1 MVMKKFI
8 FLFLMSLS
16 NLVYGQDYKTF
27 NVNTTVRST
36 NTMIWNAGK
45 EGWDFIDNNDMESF
59 NVGWHFVLNSQLNS
73 GTITGNNVSY
83 DVTSISKKVTDDNQ
97 AMIVI
102 KATSTRAYNEVTFI
116 LTTTANNDIFIGVY
130 DYKARK
136 SYYYN

>member
-1 MVMKKFI
+1 MKKLLI
-8 FLFLMSLS
+8 LFLMSLS

-36 NTMIWNAGK
+36 NIMIWNTGEEA
-45 EGWDFIDNNDMESF
+45 WDFIDNNDLESF
-59 NVGWHFVLNSQLNS
+59 NVEWRFVLNSQLNS

-97 AMIVI
+97 AMIII

-116 LTTTANNDIFIGVY
+116 LTTTVNNDIFIGVY

-136 SYYYN
+136 SYYYH

>member
-1 MVMKKFI
+1 
-8 FLFLMSLS
+8 MSLS

-36 NTMIWNAGK
+36 NIMIWNTGK
-45 EGWDFIDNNDMESF
+45 EAWDFIDNNDLESF
-59 NVGWHFVLNSQLNS
+59 NVEWRFVLNAQQNS

-83 DVTSISKKVTDDNQ
+83 DVTSINRKVTSDNQ
-97 AMIVI
+97 AMIII

>member
-1 MVMKKFI
+1 
-8 FLFLMSLS
+8 MSLS

-36 NTMIWNAGK
+36 NIMIWNTGEEA
-45 EGWDFIDNNDMESF
+45 WDFIDNNDLESF
-59 NVGWHFVLNSQLNS
+59 NVEWRFVLNSQLNS

-97 AMIVI
+97 AMIII

-116 LTTTANNDIFIGVY
+116 LTTTVNNDIFIGVY

-136 SYYYN
+136 SYYYH

>member
-1 MVMKKFI
+1 
-8 FLFLMSLS
+8 MSLS

-36 NTMIWNAGK
+36 NIMIWNTGK
-45 EGWDFIDNNDMESF
+45 EAWDFIDNNDLESF
-59 NVGWHFVLNSQLNS
+59 NVEWRFVLNSQLNS

-83 DVTSISKKVTDDNQ
+83 DVTSINRKVTSDNQ
-97 AMIVI
+97 AMIII

-136 SYYYN
+136 SYYYH

>member
-1 MVMKKFI
+1 MKKLLI
-8 FLFLMSLS
+8 LFLMSLS

-36 NTMIWNAGK
+36 NIMIWNTGEEA
-45 EGWDFIDNNDMESF
+45 WDFIDNNDLESF
-59 NVGWHFVLNSQLNS
+59 NVEWRFVLNSQLNS

-97 AMIVI
+97 AMIII

-116 LTTTANNDIFIGVY
+116 LTTTVNNDIFIGVY

>member
-1 MVMKKFI
+1 
-8 FLFLMSLS
+8 MSLS

-36 NTMIWNAGK
+36 NTMIWNTGK
-45 EGWDFIDNNDMESF
+45 EGWDFIDNNDLESF
-59 NVGWHFVLNSQLNS
+59 NVEWRFVLNSQLNS
-73 GTITGNNVSY
+73 GTINGNNVSY

-97 AMIVI
+97 AMIII

-116 LTTTANNDIFIGVY
+116 LTTTVNNDIFIGVY

-136 SYYYN
+136 SYYYH

>member
-1 MVMKKFI
+1 MKKLLI
-8 FLFLMSLS
+8 LFLMSLS

-36 NTMIWNAGK
+36 NIMIWNTGEEA
-45 EGWDFIDNNDMESF
+45 WDFIDNNDLESF
-59 NVGWHFVLNSQLNS
+59 NVEWRFVLNSQLNS

-83 DVTSISKKVTDDNQ
+83 DVTAISKKVTDDNQ
-97 AMIVI
+97 AMIII

-116 LTTTANNDIFIGVY
+116 LTTTVNNDIFIGVY

-136 SYYYN
+136 SYYYH